1 MAIPRYR
8 PYSGPAIL
16 LQGFR
21 PFFFLAGLWAAVAL
35 CLSIEMILG
44 RVALPTAFDAI
55 SWHYHEMLFGYVAA
69 AIGGFLLT
77 AIPNWTGRLPL
88 QGGALA
94 ALVGLWLAG
103 RVGVATSAVIGV
115 WPAAL
120 IDLSFLA
127 GLIAVCLREIL
138 AGRNWRN
145 LPIIALLSVFLVTNG
160 FMHAAL
166 IGLIGDDAP
175 ARRLAIGV
183 VIALI
188 ALIGGRIIPSFTRNW
203 LVKKGAKHLPAS
215 FGRFDRAALIATVAA
230 LLTWVAAPEWIGTGA
245 LMAVAAVLTL
255 IRLARWRGW
264 AAWSEPLLW
273 VLHLGHLWVAI
284 GFGLLALSVFDP
296 SVPQTGALHA
306 LTAGAV
312 GTMTL
317 AVMSRATMGHTGRE
331 LRAGPGLAA
340 AFVLV
345 SVAAAARIVSPVLPG
360 IFVLLLLVAAVAWVG
375 AFALYLVVCC
385 PMWWT
390 RRKEAGLATPSSPA
404 AS

>member
-16 LQGFR
+16 AQGFR
-21 PFFFLAGLWAAVAL
+21 PFFFLAGLWALVAL

-44 RVALPTAFDAI
+44 HIILPTAFDAI
-55 SWHYHEMLFGYVAA
+55 TWHYHEMFFGYIAA

-77 AIPNWTGRLPL
+77 AIPNWTGWLPL
-88 QGGALA
+88 QGGPLA
-94 ALVGLWLAG
+94 VLVGLWIAG
-103 RVGVATSAVIGV
+103 RIAVSTSALIGV

-138 AGRNWRN
+138 AGKNWRN

-160 FMHAAL
+160 LMHARV
-166 IGLIGDDAP
+166 IGLIDDDGA

-203 LVKKGAKHLPAS
+203 LVKHEAERLPAS
-215 FGRFDRAALIATVAA
+215 FGRFDRVTLLATILALVA
-230 LLTWVAAPEWIGTGA
+230 WVAAPDWIGTGA
-245 LMAVAAVLTL
+245 LMALASVSTVL
-255 IRLARWRGW
+255 RLARWRGW
-264 AAWSEPLLW
+264 ATLSDSLLW
-273 VLHLGHLWVAI
+273 VLHLGHLWVAV
-284 GFGLLALSVFDP
+284 GLGLLAVSVFWP
-296 SVPQTGALHA
+296 EIPQTGALHA
-306 LTAGAV
+306 LTAGAI

-317 AVMSRATMGHTGRE
+317 AVMSRASMGHTGRE
-331 LRAGPGLAA
+331 LRAGPGLTVS
-340 AFVLV
+340 FVLV
-345 SVAAAARIVSPVLPG
+345 SLAAALRILSPILPEAY
-360 IFVLLLLVAAVAWVG
+360 VTLLTIAAVAWVG
-375 AFALYLVVCC
+375 AFALYLIACC

-390 RRKEAGLATPSSPA
+390 SKAVATARP
-404 AS
+404 